1 MSIPTDKYLSR
12 NMYPEHDDKPPNEDS
27 GDMED
32 IYVPYGGYEDGDG
45 PSTVPEVDNIKDYDF
60 YMESEVMLP
69 IDGDRQQSA
78 RVVGFIRNNE
88 VQTIGELNHNPILNT
103 KIYDVMFPDGAV
115 HQYTAKTIAENI
127 YSQVDEGGHRY
138 KLIDHIRNH
147 KSDGRA
153 LTKSDP

>member
-45 PSTVPEVDNIKDYDF
+45 PSTVPEVEDTKDYDL
-60 YMESEVMLP
+60 YMEAKVMVSRG
-69 IDGDRQQSA
+69 GDNQQAA
-78 RVVGFIRNNE
+78 RVVGVSRDNE
-88 VQTIGELNHNPILNT
+88 GKTMGEFNHNPILNN
-103 KIYDVMFPDGAV
+103 KVCDVMFPDGAINQYAANTISDNIYYKLDEEG
-115 HQYTAKTIAENI
+115 HQY
-127 YSQVDEGGHRY
+127 Q
-138 KLIDHIRNH
+138 LLDHISNH

-153 LTKSDP
+153 LSKS